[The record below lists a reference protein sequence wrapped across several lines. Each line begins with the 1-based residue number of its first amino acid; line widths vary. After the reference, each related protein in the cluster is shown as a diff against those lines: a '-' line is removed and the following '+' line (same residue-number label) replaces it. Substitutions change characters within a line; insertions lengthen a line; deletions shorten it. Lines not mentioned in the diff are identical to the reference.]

1 MLKEIPG
8 GVCAAKGFRASGVRC
23 GVKSKIAEGDG
34 NQPVVS
40 SMKDYLTGKKDLAM
54 ILSDCECSAAAVYTM
69 NRVKAAPI
77 YVTMGNL
84 EDGVCRGVVANSGNA
99 NACAPMSHE
108 NAERM
113 CALAAQATGLKA
125 TDFVVASTGVIG
137 QELNIAAIERGMPAL
152 VENLSADGSD
162 AAANA
167 VMTTDTVKKETAV
180 SLTIGGRPVTIG
192 AIAKGSGMIHPNM
205 GTMLCFITTD
215 CAITHELL
223 QDALHEI
230 VPRTF
235 NRVTVDGDTS
245 TNDMCVV
252 LANGMAGNP
261 QIEWRDDDYA
271 LFCKALHQV
280 CETMARSIAADGEG
294 ASRLITCTVHNA
306 RGEDS
311 AERLAKAVVGSSLV
325 KAAMYGADANWGR
338 VICAMGYSKAP
349 FRPEYVDIKFS
360 SIFGEVAVC
369 EKGAGLDFDEE
380 LAKKILSQDEVVI
393 DVSLNEGSYAATCW
407 GCDLT
412 YDYVKINGDY
422 RT

>member
-1 MLKEIPG
+1 MKTITG
-8 GVCAAKGFRASGVRC
+8 GVTAPKGFKAGGVRC
-23 GVKSKIAEGDG
+23 GVKKGRGGDG

-40 SMKDYLTGKKDLAM
+40 SMKDYLSGKKDLAM
-54 ILSDCECSAAAVYTM
+54 ILSSQECSAAAVYTL

-77 YVTMGNL
+77 YVTMDHL
-84 EDGVCRGVVANSGNA
+84 EDGVCWGVVANSGNA
-99 NACAPMSHE
+99 NACAPESHE

-113 CALAAQATGLKA
+113 CAAAAQATGRKP

-137 QELNIAAIERGMPAL
+137 QRLNIEAIEAGIPVLAEQL
-152 VENLSADGSD
+152 NEEGSD
-162 AAANA
+162 AAAGA
-167 VMTTDTVKKETAV
+167 IMTTDTVKKEVAV
-180 SLTIGGRPVTIG
+180 TVTIGGKTVTIG

-215 CAITHELL
+215 CAITHEML
-223 QDALHEI
+223 QDALHDI

-252 LANGMAGNP
+252 LANGMAENP
-261 QIEWRDDDYA
+261 LIEWKDDNYTLFHQA
-271 LFCKALHQV
+271 LQAV
-280 CETMARSIAADGEG
+280 CEHLAKSIAGDGEG
-294 ASRLITCTVHNA
+294 AGRLVTCRVYNA
-306 RGEDS
+306 RSEES

-325 KAAMYGADANWGR
+325 KAAMFGADANWGR
-338 VICAMGYSKAP
+338 VLCAMGYSKAP
-349 FRPEYVDIKFS
+349 FRPEYVDVTFCS
-360 SIFGEVAVC
+360 DLGEILVC
-369 EKGAGLDFDEE
+369 RQGEGVDFDEE
-380 LAKKILSQDEVVI
+380 KAKSILSRDEVVI
-393 DVSLNEGSYAATCW
+393 DVNVNEGEYEATCW